1 MEINYL
7 IESMKTS
14 SMETVSTGV
23 LDKNEEHYL
32 RIKDLSINDF
42 VLLMHV
48 IDYPRLYDMW
58 NNIVR
63 VAITDTTKIAKSWSR
78 I

>member
-1 MEINYL
+1 
-7 IESMKTS
+7 MKTS
-14 SMETVSTGV
+14 SMETVSTGE

-32 RIKDLSINDF
+32 RSKDLSINDF
-42 VLLMHV
+42 VLIMHV
-48 IDYPRLYDMW
+48 INYPRLYDMW

>member
-1 MEINYL
+1 
-7 IESMKTS
+7 MKTS

-32 RIKDLSINDF
+32 RSKDLSINDF
-42 VLLMHV
+42 VLIMHV
-48 IDYPRLYDMW
+48 INYPRFYDMW

-63 VAITDTTKIAKSWSR
+63 VAINDTPKIAKSWSR